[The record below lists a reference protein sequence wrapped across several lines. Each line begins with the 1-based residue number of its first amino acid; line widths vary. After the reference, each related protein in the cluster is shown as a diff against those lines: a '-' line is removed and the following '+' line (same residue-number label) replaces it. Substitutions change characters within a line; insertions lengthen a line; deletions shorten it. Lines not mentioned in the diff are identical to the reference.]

1 LSVCISWVD
10 DCLKAG
16 NKQDVLESKKK
27 IMESLACDDQGEMEE
42 YIGCKVERN
51 DEEGYIR
58 FTQPVMLQ
66 SFEDEFDM
74 PKNGGGTVLPATAG
88 EVLAKEEDDMCTPDE
103 HSKYRTGV
111 GKMLHMMKWSRP
123 EILNRVRELSR
134 YVQYPSRN
142 HLKAMYKVMRYC
154 LGTKKRGLT
163 FKPSRKW
170 DGKDREFE
178 FIIRGKSDSDFAKD
192 TTKRSISG
200 WSVFL
205 EDSPVAMKSKMQG
218 KAAVSVTEAEA
229 IAATECAQDMVF
241 TMHVMESIGLKVK
254 KPMILEVDNKGA
266 VDLANNWSSAGRTRH
281 IAPKITFLR
290 ELKEEGVLKVKW
302 TSNDNM
308 SSDIFTKNVGGTDF
322 KKHMKA
328 YVGEDE
334 YT

>member
-1 LSVCISWVD
+1 
-10 DCLKAG
+10 
-16 NKQDVLESKKK
+16 
-27 IMESLACDDQGEMEE
+27 
-42 YIGCKVERN
+42 
-51 DEEGYIR
+51 
-58 FTQPVMLQ
+58 
-66 SFEDEFDM
+66 
-74 PKNGGGTVLPATAG
+74 
-88 EVLAKEEDDMCTPDE
+88 
-103 HSKYRTGV
+103 
-111 GKMLHMMKWSRP
+111 
-123 EILNRVRELSR
+123 
-134 YVQYPSRN
+134 
-142 HLKAMYKVMRYC
+142 
-154 LGTKKRGLT
+154 
-163 FKPSRKW
+163 
-170 DGKDREFE
+170 
-178 FIIRGKSDSDFAKD
+178 
-192 TTKRSISG
+192 
-200 WSVFL
+200 
-205 EDSPVAMKSKMQG
+205 MKSKMQG